1 MKHLP
6 ILGAAILVVLS
17 FLPGRQPPAGPVA
30 AALKSATSAD
40 RARVRGIYAG
50 LADVTE
56 RDGGSQI
63 GRVAVWRDVH
73 RAALRLAAG
82 ELRGKYDGLDVAVEK
97 VLAQHFSLDDVPV
110 TKELAGK
117 IADGCREVAKQSE

>member
-1 MKHLP
+1 MRHLP
-6 ILGAAILVVLS
+6 ILGAAMLVAMS

-73 RAALRLAAG
+73 RAALKLAAG
-82 ELRGKYDGLDVAVEK
+82 ELKGKYQGLDVAVEE
-97 VLAQHFSLDDVPV
+97 VLAKHFALDDVTL

-117 IADGCREVAKQSE
+117 IAAGCREVAKQSE